1 MSTRSQARPKSDGW
15 CHSTPPTHGP
25 PARSQALRMF
35 ESRSSSGS
43 GTCPPPLVATG
54 SILEVPLWSRT
65 LSTCHR
71 STPGNH
77 ARNWSTVARA
87 PEVLEERRNGHS
99 RAGKHPGSADP
110 RRVAL
115 DGWTVPPCGHGSLAH
130 PAGRT
135 CRSPS
140 CCFAQH
146 SGELVRPRPARHRRQ
161 WLDQPQVLVRP
172 DIGGVIEQ
180 RDEGERFRSC
190 YEVIQVMPSGEHV
203 FRDPV
208 RRRAIA
214 GAQHLDQRAARFG
227 PHVEVDRPAPSRPA
241 DQLLGAVEFALG
253 EEFGYLVRNRLD
265 RLRSEGKLQVGYS
278 ERRHSK
284 RDRRLPWGGGAAPYI
299 ASCRIMLKLEEHFM
313 TGRARGNS

>member
-15 CHSTPPTHGP
+15 CHSTLPTHGP
-25 PARSQALRMF
+25 PARSQALSMF

-71 STPGNH
+71 STP
-77 ARNWSTVARA
+77 
-87 PEVLEERRNGHS
+87 
-99 RAGKHPGSADP
+99 RAGEHPGSAD
-110 RRVAL
+110 RLRVAL
-115 DGWTVPPCGHGSLAH
+115 GGWTVPRCGHGSPAH
-130 PAGRT
+130 PAGRR
-135 CRSPS
+135 CRWLS
-140 CCFAQH
+140 CGFAQH
-146 SGELVRPRPARHRRQ
+146 SGELVRPRPARHRVQ
-161 WLDQPQVLVRP
+161 WLDQPKVLVRP

-180 RDEGERFRSC
+180 RDEGERFRSR

-241 DQLLGAVEFALG
+241 DQLLGAVESEFALG
-253 EEFGYLVRNRLD
+253 EEFGYLC
-265 RLRSEGKLQVGYS
+265 
-278 ERRHSK
+278 
-284 RDRRLPWGGGAAPYI
+284 P
-299 ASCRIMLKLEEHFM
+299 
-313 TGRARGNS
+313 